1 MKNNKLFVPTFT
13 GEIAFFKGKQ
23 KCRGRDLNPRTSAG
37 QGPEPCAVG
46 QAWLPL
52 HQEIMLQREKMM
64 RTPGFEPGLR
74 AWKAL
79 IITPRSHPRKFLL
92 PIVLFGQVGHS
103 EFIHKFFLLFFR

>member
-1 MKNNKLFVPTFT
+1 MNISFRIYILFHIEADF
-13 GEIAFFKGKQ
+13 IKKI
-23 KCRGRDLNPRTSAG
+23 CRGRDLNPRTSAG

-79 IITPRSHPRKFLL
+79 IITPRSHP
-92 PIVLFGQVGHS
+92 QN
-103 EFIHKFFLLFFR
+103 